1 MRIEVESSPNKGSPI
16 SSSLDKGTVIA
27 VKSSSNDMRN
37 IQRRVGVNFQEIGLR
52 PAIVRPYVRSKMPRL
67 RWTPD
72 LHHCFVHAVERLGGE
87 DRATPK
93 MVLQMMD
100 VKDLTISHVKS
111 HLQMYRSMKNEQM
124 IQGTYIANVYLTEA
138 GMEGKKNG
146 KEPRVHHSNYSPH
159 TMCCQQNHLN
169 GKGLVNDNDEELLYQ
184 GRGDHNPADGLALKN
199 ASLPSQRRQKKVL
212 WIGKRVDEPCLH
224 EEIASKEGEQ
234 KPDTYIIFKDLLKS
248 CNGEETNEQDKM
260 PAGATGCSKSHRSL
274 EVLTETAKRIDGDR
288 MSLSLNSNVSE
299 PLLKFS
305 EAKNS
310 SDLHDV
316 SLELT
321 LA

>member
-1 MRIEVESSPNKGSPI
+1 M
-16 SSSLDKGTVIA
+16 
-27 VKSSSNDMRN
+27 
-37 IQRRVGVNFQEIGLR
+37 
-52 PAIVRPYVRSKMPRL
+52 VRPYVRSRMARL

-111 HLQMYRSMKNEQM
+111 HLQMYRSMKNEQV
-124 IQGTYIANVYLTEA
+124 IQEA

-146 KEPRVHHSNYSPH
+146 RGVH
-159 TMCCQQNHLN
+159 T
-169 GKGLVNDNDEELLYQ
+169 
-184 GRGDHNPADGLALKN
+184 PADGIALKN

-212 WIGKRVDEPCLH
+212 WIGKRVDEPILH
-224 EEIASKEGEQ
+224 EEIARKEGEK
-234 KPDTYIIFKDLLKS
+234 KPDNYIIFRDLLKS
-248 CNGEETNEQDKM
+248 CNSEERNEQDKM
-260 PAGATGCSKSHRSL
+260 PAGATGCTKSHLSL
-274 EVLTETAKRIDGDR
+274 EELTETAQRIDGDR

-305 EAKNS
+305 EAK
-310 SDLHDV
+310 
-316 SLELT
+316 E
-321 LA
+321 

>member
-1 MRIEVESSPNKGSPI
+1 
-16 SSSLDKGTVIA
+16 
-27 VKSSSNDMRN
+27 MRN
-37 IQRRVGVNFQEIGLR
+37 IKRRVGVNFQEIGLR
-52 PAIVRPYVRSKMPRL
+52 PAMVRPYVRSKMARL

-111 HLQMYRSMKNEQM
+111 HLQMYRSMKNEQV
-124 IQGTYIANVYLTEA
+124 IQEA

-146 KEPRVHHSNYSPH
+146 KEPRVHHSNYFPH
-159 TMCCQQNHLN
+159 TMCCHQNHLN
-169 GKGLVNDNDEELLYQ
+169 GKGLITNNDEELLYQ
-184 GRGDHNPADGLALKN
+184 GRGVHTPADGIALKKS
-199 ASLPSQRRQKKVL
+199 SLPSQR
-212 WIGKRVDEPCLH
+212 VDEPILH
-224 EEIASKEGEQ
+224 EEIARKEGEK
-234 KPDTYIIFKDLLKS
+234 KPHNYIIFKDLLKS
-248 CNGEETNEQDKM
+248 CNSEERNDQDKM
-260 PAGATGCSKSHRSL
+260 PAGATGCTKSHRSL
-274 EVLTETAKRIDGDR
+274 EELTETAQRIDGDR

-310 SDLHDV
+310 SGLQDV
-316 SLELT
+316 SLELA

>member
-1 MRIEVESSPNKGSPI
+1 MRVEVESSPIKGSPI
-16 SSSLDKGTVIA
+16 
-27 VKSSSNDMRN
+27 SSSNDMRN
-37 IQRRVGVNFQEIGLR
+37 IKRRVGVNYQEIGLR
-52 PAIVRPYVRSKMPRL
+52 PAMVRPYVRSKMARL

-111 HLQMYRSMKNEQM
+111 HLQMYRSMKNEQV
-124 IQGTYIANVYLTEA
+124 IQEA

-146 KEPRVHHSNYSPH
+146 NEPRVHHSNYFPH
-159 TMCCQQNHLN
+159 TMCCHQNHLN
-169 GKGLVNDNDEELLYQ
+169 GKGLITNNDEELLYQ
-184 GRGDHNPADGLALKN
+184 GRGVHTPADGIALKN
-199 ASLPSQRRQKKVL
+199 ASVPSQRRQKKVL
-212 WIGKRVDEPCLH
+212 WIGKRVDEPILH
-224 EEIASKEGEQ
+224 EEIARKEGR
-234 KPDTYIIFKDLLKS
+234 KIPDNYIIFKDLLKS
-248 CNGEETNEQDKM
+248 CNSEERNEQDKM
-260 PAGATGCSKSHRSL
+260 PAGATGCPKSHRSL
-274 EVLTETAKRIDGDR
+274 EELTETAQRIDGDR

-310 SDLHDV
+310 SGLQDV